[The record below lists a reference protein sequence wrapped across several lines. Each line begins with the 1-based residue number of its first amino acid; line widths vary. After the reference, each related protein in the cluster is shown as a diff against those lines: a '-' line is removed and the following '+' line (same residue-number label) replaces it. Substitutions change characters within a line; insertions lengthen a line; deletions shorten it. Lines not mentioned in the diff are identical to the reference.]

1 MADERFELA
10 HETTVGGTDVL
21 GYYDDD
27 GETRVTVT
35 AENGVAE
42 VRADGRRPGDAA
54 AFVRSSDHRVPGLD
68 ATLDVA
74 ESLRGSSLGVGG
86 FAAGVDTD
94 GVAGRVRFADGVLRG
109 VAQVDPTGAVSGVK
123 YRADVDPARVT
134 AASGRA
140 TAPVDRTTLPDGGP
154 AARPAAL
161 DALAALAPD
170 DGGRYVAE
178 TTTYLVGDDD
188 PGALVVG
195 PALGSAGPPAGESA
209 ASLGHVADLTWAPL
223 SGDQRPPAGAPTP
236 DVVRPVAGLDR
247 PAAALGEAV
256 REAGGLVAGLDA
268 DRRDATVDG
277 HGQRSQ

>member
-1 MADERFELA
+1 
-10 HETTVGGTDVL
+10 
-21 GYYDDD
+21 
-27 GETRVTVT
+27 
-35 AENGVAE
+35 
-42 VRADGRRPGDAA
+42 
-54 AFVRSSDHRVPGLD
+54 
-68 ATLDVA
+68 VA
-74 ESLRGSSLGVGG
+74 ESLRGSSLGVRG
-86 FAAGVDTD
+86 FAAGVDAD
-94 GVAGRVRFADGVLRG
+94 GLAGRVRFADGVLRG
-109 VAQVDPTGAVSGVK
+109 VAQVDPTGAVSSVK

-134 AASGRA
+134 AASGRT

-154 AARPAAL
+154 AARPAAH

-170 DGGRYVAE
+170 DGRYVAE

-223 SGDQRPPAGAPTP
+223 SGDQRPPEGAPTP
-236 DVVRPVAGLDR
+236 AVVRPVAGLDR

-268 DRRDATVDG
+268 DGPDAAVDG
-277 HGQRSQ
+277 HGQRSR